1 MIEKGTAVVGVDCVV
16 VVAAVGALGCSD
28 VIVNVG
34 VIVAVGAVVDV
45 LAVVVV
51 VIGVSWYRAE
61 LQKGTIYKVRRD

>member
-16 VVAAVGALGCSD
+16 VVALGCSD